1 MHTGAG
7 FKGKSCEGLHLT
19 PAEKPARMGQ
29 KGLSAWSSRKD
40 SGGEAQAGNATSV
53 GISLQLLKEKIQS
66 ILQISIVTLQEN
78 EILNILGFKFNS
90 N

>member
-53 GISLQLLKEKIQS
+53 GIS
-66 ILQISIVTLQEN
+66 
-78 EILNILGFKFNS
+78 
-90 N
+90 